1 MSKENKDKTSFDA
14 DKFNK
19 KYDEINK
26 NRQQLMNAREQTI
39 LSKMNKTSFNK
50 KLHEYTIGELAFGMK
65 NTIFDIINDLLNLNF
80 TIDVFTKNNR
90 LFYVGLFI
98 NIIVLIIYLFQN

>member
-1 MSKENKDKTSFDA
+1 MNKENKEKSSFDI

-26 NRQQLMNAREQTI
+26 NRQQLMNAREQAI
-39 LSKMNKTSFNK
+39 LSKMNTTTFNK
-50 KLHEYTIGELAFGMK
+50 KLHEYTIGELAFGLK
-65 NTIFDIINDLLNLNF
+65 NTLFDIINDLLNFNL
-80 TIDVFTKNNR
+80 TSDVFTKNNR

-98 NIIVLIIYLFQN
+98 NIIVLILYLFQS